1 MIERGP
7 TDQRPL
13 GVVLVRTYVAVARR
27 ARACTSPACT
37 GSGHRAGSGGDR
49 DGHFVV
55 AALART
61 L

>member
-1 MIERGP
+1 MHDRVRAHRSAAAG
-7 TDQRPL
+7 
-13 GVVLVRTYVAVARR
+13 GVVRTYVAVAVARR
-27 ARACTSPACT
+27 ARAYVA

>member
-7 TDQRPL
+7 TDPRPP
-13 GVVLVRTYVAVARR
+13 GVVRTYVAVAVAVARR
-27 ARACTSPACT
+27 ARAYVA